1 LGSIIEK
8 WVSENTVKG
17 RFSTTESSENRMFFE
32 QIRIPLLDATG
43 KATDTRGWAKGLQK
57 FLKEKYQITAKLTM
71 KGLGQAAIVVG
82 EK

>member
-1 LGSIIEK
+1 LKNGFLKIQLK
-8 WVSENTVKG
+8 VDLAQLNLLK
-17 RFSTTESSENRMFFE
+17 TECFFE
-32 QIRIPLLDATG
+32 QIRIPLFDVTG

-57 FLKEKYQITAKLTM
+57 ILKEKYQITAKLTM